1 MPLSNVTAS
10 SGIPSGRKSQG
21 RNGRLL
27 EHAITELDTK
37 DGAVFYVPLGVYF
50 MFDAMSNEPLIAL
63 IAEITAA
70 FDGVSRENGITL
82 HQAIAIDDWKTPEE
96 QLAARR
102 FDIDQDWQDVPND
115 AIVACESALSFLDAK
130 GFRYYLPAF
139 MVCGLRKWDTDAG
152 RIVDTCEYHLL
163 HESQKSLRQS
173 EPSSI
178 AAKCGFTDAQCRA
191 IAHFLRFVVGDDDE
205 LTTQPA
211 TTLQAVAKWE
221 NFVGARVPST

>member
-1 MPLSNVTAS
+1 MIRAAAS
-10 SGIPSGRKSQG
+10 TQP
-21 RNGRLL
+21 
-27 EHAITELDTK
+27 
-37 DGAVFYVPLGVYF
+37 
-50 MFDAMSNEPLIAL
+50 FDAMSNEPRIAEL

-70 FDGVSRENGITL
+70 FDGVSREDGITL
-82 HQAIAIDDWKTPEE
+82 HEAIAIDDWKTPEE

-102 FDIDQDWQDVPND
+102 LDTEQRWQDVPDD

-139 MVCGLRKWDTDAG
+139 MACGLRNCDTDAG

-178 AAKCGFTDAQCRA
+178 VAKYGFTNAQCRA

-205 LTTQPA
+205 HTTQPA

-221 NFVGARVPST
+221 TFVGARVSST

>member
-1 MPLSNVTAS
+1 MSDEPRI
-10 SGIPSGRKSQG
+10 G
-21 RNGRLL
+21 
-27 EHAITELDTK
+27 ELI
-37 DGAVFYVPLGVYF
+37 V
-50 MFDAMSNEPLIAL
+50 
-63 IAEITAA
+63 EITAA
-70 FDGVSRENGITL
+70 FDGVSREDGITL

-102 FDIDQDWQDVPND
+102 LDTEQRWQEVPHD

-139 MVCGLRKWDTDAG
+139 MACGLRNWDTDAG
-152 RIVDTCEYHLL
+152 RVVDTCEYHLL

-178 AAKCGFTDAQCRA
+178 SAKYGFTNAQCRA

-221 NFVGARVPST
+221 TFVGARVSST